1 MRVLLYLLLGQL
13 VLMSRL
19 LQLVLVELRE
29 QVHLFLLQLE

>member
-29 QVHLFLLQLE
+29 QVHLF